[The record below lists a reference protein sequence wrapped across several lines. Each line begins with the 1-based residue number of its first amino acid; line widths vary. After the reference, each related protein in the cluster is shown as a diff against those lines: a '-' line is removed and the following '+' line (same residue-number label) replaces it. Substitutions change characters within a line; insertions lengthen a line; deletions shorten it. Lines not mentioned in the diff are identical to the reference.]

1 MKIFNIPFL
10 QNNNIAIAPKY
21 NSLNPLPFDTVTFS
35 GRPIKDIPYS
45 IFQKEREL
53 NAIRP
58 VLQGAI
64 VNSEL
69 LSPEQI
75 SEKSGLDTYVVK
87 LRLSTNSEIRQLY
100 NNMKLA
106 NSAKVEGENQV
117 KIRDIQA
124 FIEELNTL
132 GQKLTDNEAAFYLG
146 FEKDEM
152 LALIKEDAMLG
163 PMYDAILLK
172 IKTPTTL
179 ERKTQNSSINKALV
193 YIYKEDSYDSVTERA
208 GLSREVVRVRIN
220 ENDELFKR
228 TIENGLYPPDIY
240 PECDIEKQDDAVM
253 DALLEGLRHQK
264 QLSIEQLAQKASLYP
279 GVVLMRI
286 KNNTALQETY
296 NKMMGID
303 EDED

>member
-1 MKIFNIPFL
+1 
-10 QNNNIAIAPKY
+10 
-21 NSLNPLPFDTVTFS
+21 
-35 GRPIKDIPYS
+35 
-45 IFQKEREL
+45 
-53 NAIRP
+53 
-58 VLQGAI
+58 
-64 VNSEL
+64 
-69 LSPEQI
+69 
-75 SEKSGLDTYVVK
+75 
-87 LRLSTNSEIRQLY
+87 
-100 NNMKLA
+100 MKLA

-253 DALLEGLRHQK
+253 DALLEGLRYQK
-264 QLSIEQLAQKASLYP
+264 QLSIEQLAQKAGLYP
-279 GVVLMRI
+279 GVV
-286 KNNTALQETY
+286 
-296 NKMMGID
+296 
-303 EDED
+303 